1 MVRALDACR
10 PRVRVAPLM
19 TGEKRELSSA
29 REAADALRRL
39 ASRVKD
45 DPEVA
50 ERSAEALD
58 ELVRLAD
65 LLGRTVEDVAGDGA
79 VGEESRAVRAY
90 ADELA
95 AAIAA
100 HREPPA
106 R

>member
-1 MVRALDACR
+1 
-10 PRVRVAPLM
+10 M
-19 TGEKRELSSA
+19 TGEKREVSSA

-39 ASRVKD
+39 ASRVTD

-79 VGEESRAVRAY
+79 AGEESRAVRAY

-100 HREPPA
+100 HREPPRA
-106 R
+106 P